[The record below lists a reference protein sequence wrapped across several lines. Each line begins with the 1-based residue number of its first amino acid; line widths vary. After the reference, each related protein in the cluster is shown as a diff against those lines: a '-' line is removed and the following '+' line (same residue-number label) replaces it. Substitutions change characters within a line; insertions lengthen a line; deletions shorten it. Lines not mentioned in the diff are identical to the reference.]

1 MHPNRPPSSNWTMA
15 VAKIGRMIVAAAI
28 TACAVAA
35 AAQTFPE
42 RPVSMVVPFAPGGAG
57 DILARLLG
65 QKLQQSWGQPLVV
78 KNRPGAGGVVA
89 AVTVANAEPDGYTL
103 MIAPSA
109 TMAVNVSLYKTLPYD
124 PTADF
129 VPLAL
134 AGQTPFVLVVNPDL
148 PVRSIADL
156 IAYAKAMNGK
166 LSYATAGPGVP
177 HHLFAE
183 LLKSMTGIEM
193 SPVAYRG
200 SLPALNDVVAGQIP
214 LMFVDI
220 APSLGIIRAGK
231 VRPLGVSTKQRFPG
245 LPDVP
250 PLNDVGVPGF
260 DAASW
265 QMIVAPAKTPRPIA
279 EKLHR
284 DLTALLD
291 TPEIK
296 EQILEH
302 GMIPFENPS
311 MDGLQAFE
319 RAEIVRWSRVV
330 QQAGLTGTEE

>member
-1 MHPNRPPSSNWTMA
+1 MKFSRRRFLHLA
-15 VAKIGRMIVAAAI
+15 VGAAALP
-28 TACAVAA
+28 AA
-35 AAQTFPE
+35 SRIASAQSYPT
-42 RPVSMVVPFAPGGAG
+42 RPVTMVVPFTPGGAG

-65 QKLQQSWGQPLVV
+65 QKLEQSWGEPLIV

-89 AVTVANAEPDGYTL
+89 AVTVANADADGYTL

-109 TMAVNVSLYKTLPYD
+109 TMAVNVSLFKTLPYD
-124 PTADF
+124 PVADF

-134 AGQTPFVLVVNPDL
+134 AAQTPFVLVVNPDL
-148 PVRSIADL
+148 PVHSIADL
-156 IAYAKAMNGK
+156 ISYAKAQGGK

-200 SLPALNDVVAGQIP
+200 SLPALNDVVAGQVP

-220 APSLGIIRAGK
+220 GPSLGIIQAGK
-231 VRPLGVSTKQRFPG
+231 VRPLGISTKTLFPG

-250 PLNDVGVPGF
+250 PLNEVGVPGF

-265 QMIVAPAKTPRPIA
+265 QMIVAPAKTPQPIA
-279 EKLHR
+279 DKLHG
-284 DLTALLD
+284 DLTALLQ
-291 TPEIK
+291 TSEIK
-296 EQILEH
+296 AQIFNH
-302 GMIPFENPS
+302 GMIPVDNPS
-311 MDGLQAFE
+311 IDELRAFV
-319 RAEIVRWSRVV
+319 RAEIVRWGKVV
-330 QQAGLTGTEE
+330 QQAGLTATQ

>member
-1 MHPNRPPSSNWTMA
+1 MDI
-15 VAKIGRMIVAAAI
+15 AKIGHMILAAAI
-28 TACAVAA
+28 TVCVVAA
-35 AAQTFPE
+35 AAQTFPA

-65 QKLQQSWGQPLVV
+65 QKLQQSWGEPLVV

-89 AVTVANAEPDGYTL
+89 AVMVANAEPDGYTL
-103 MIAPSA
+103 MIAPSS
-109 TMAVNVSLYKTLPYD
+109 TMAINVSLYKTLPYD

-129 VPLAL
+129 VPLAV

-148 PVRSIADL
+148 PVHSIADL
-156 IAYAKAMNGK
+156 VTYAKAMNGK

-183 LLKSMTGIEM
+183 LLKGMIGIEM

-220 APSLGIIRAGK
+220 APSLGIIQAGK

-265 QMIVAPAKTPRPIA
+265 QMIVAPAKTPQPVA

-284 DLTALLD
+284 DLIGLLD

-296 EQILEH
+296 EQILSH

-311 MDGLQAFE
+311 MDGLLAFE
-319 RAEIVRWSRVV
+319 RGEIVRWSKVV
-330 QQAGLTGTEE
+330 QQAGLTASEE

>member
-1 MHPNRPPSSNWTMA
+1 MKPPRRNFLRLTA
-15 VAKIGRMIVAAAI
+15 GAAALP
-28 TACAVAA
+28 AVSRIAR
-35 AAQTFPE
+35 AQTYPT
-42 RPVSMVVPFAPGGAG
+42 RPVTMVVPFAPGGAG

-65 QKLQQSWGQPLVV
+65 QKLEQSWGEPLIV

-89 AVTVANAEPDGYTL
+89 AVTVANAEADGYTL

-109 TMAVNVSLYKTLPYD
+109 TMAVNVSLFKTLPYD
-124 PTADF
+124 PVADF

-134 AGQTPFVLVVNPDL
+134 AAQTPFVLVVNPDL

-156 IAYAKAMNGK
+156 VTYAKAQGGK

-200 SLPALNDVVAGQIP
+200 SLPALNDVVAGQVP

-220 APSLGIIRAGK
+220 GPSLGIIQAGK
-231 VRPLGVSTKQRFPG
+231 VRPLGISTKTRFPA

-250 PLNDVGVPGF
+250 PLNEVGVPGF

-265 QMIVAPAKTPRPIA
+265 QMIVAPAKTPQLIA
-279 EKLHR
+279 DKLYG
-284 DLTALLD
+284 DLTGLLH
-291 TPEIK
+291 TSEIK
-296 EQILEH
+296 EQILMH
-302 GMIPFENPS
+302 GMIPIDSPS
-311 MDGLQAFE
+311 INGLRAFV
-319 RAEIVRWSRVV
+319 RAEILRWSKVV
-330 QQAGLTGTEE
+330 QQAGLAATQ

>member
-1 MHPNRPPSSNWTMA
+1 MA
-15 VAKIGRMIVAAAI
+15 MMKFACMIAAAAVL
-28 TACAVAA
+28 ACAGAA
-35 AAQTFPE
+35 AAQTYPE
-42 RPVSMVVPFAPGGAG
+42 RPVTMVVPFTPGGSG

-65 QKLQQSWGQPLVV
+65 QKLEQSWGEPLIV

-109 TMAVNVSLYKTLPYD
+109 TMAVNVSLFKTLPYD
-124 PTADF
+124 PVADF

-134 AGQTPFVLVVNPDL
+134 AAQTPFVLVVNPDL

-156 IAYAKAMNGK
+156 VAYAKAQGGK

-200 SLPALNDVVAGQIP
+200 SLPALNDVVAGQVP

-220 APSLGIIRAGK
+220 GPSLGIIQAGK
-231 VRPLGVSTKQRFPG
+231 VRPLGISTKTRFPG

-250 PLNDVGVPGF
+250 PLNEVGVPGF

-265 QMIVAPAKTPRPIA
+265 QMIVAPAKTPQPIA
-279 EKLHR
+279 DKLHS
-284 DLTALLD
+284 DLTGLLQ
-291 TPEIK
+291 TSEIK
-296 EQILEH
+296 EQIFNH
-302 GMIPFENPS
+302 GMIPTDNPS
-311 MDGLQAFE
+311 IDGLRAFV
-319 RAEIVRWSRVV
+319 RAEIGRWSKVV
-330 QQAGLTGTEE
+330 QQAGLTGTQ